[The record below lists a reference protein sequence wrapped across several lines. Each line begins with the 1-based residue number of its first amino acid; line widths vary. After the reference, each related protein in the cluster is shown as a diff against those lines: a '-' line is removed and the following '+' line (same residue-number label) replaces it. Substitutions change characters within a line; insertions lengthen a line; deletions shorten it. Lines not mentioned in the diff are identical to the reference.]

1 MTHPCAEDLRVE
13 SDIDDEFE
21 DASALDG
28 LRPMVSDQAALGA
41 ASITA
46 STPASAP
53 ALSEKRKLAHM
64 NHMYADDCRGPQA
77 LSSCVDVASD
87 SGYVRI
93 PPISSANRRSLP
105 DNRAT
110 LTDITTVES
119 SAPPDSPA
127 PAPTLPSDGAPIRV
141 STASTYGDDVHASI
155 GCDVPFALSAIPHT
169 GDGDLRAA
177 LEAVSLFASNI
188 LASQTSGD
196 LRAALA
202 SVSSF
207 TSTVLAHHLQPSAD
221 PSVESGTVPLA
232 PHPTSQPSTFTA
244 TDATSLVDT
253 AAAAPAASVLCLH
266 DPNPSDSSCCTSL
279 DFIVSAY
286 QPFELPSEFGQSAL
300 AHCPVHFGPLLL
312 CSSAVFS
319 DLSFPTTMN
328 LCPSLAFL
336 PWPPFA
342 PPWDHSFVFPLAPAP
357 PWCFSYW
364 FSPGPW
370 TPLATI
376 LPSIGLLS
384 ALILLLFD
392 CLMCYHPCPSVW
404 TLSVACTLPLL
415 LSECFLCCHP
425 CPSVW
430 TSGSVYTLHDRS
442 LLPPCLHF
450 VSSKSIPCGG
460 ACSLAPVL
468 CLQHALPAPVCYGAR
483 SLPPIPCFLLT
494 FHGQAHPDILQPAT
508 LVSVAILWPIQ
519 LSRVSALASLQPLP
533 SAKLVVDLPPSW
545 PHLWT
550 CPTFDLDSMLRVAIA
565 FLVFFFS
572 HWKWLPASSSLHPAP
587 ASSFHPCLP
596 SLIAALWSRREHL
609 LVAPPWPSTAGLV
622 LQREHVT
629 TVAPPWLS
637 PFSFIPPKEHS
648 SFFRPC
654 LPLTQLLFQR
664 ENSLLPPLL
673 LSLGPVS
680 APWQELSFVF
690 VLPPARECLRPTSPS
705 AFPLQEPPFFWS
717 YLLSVPCLLLGLFQL
732 IFLFSIDA
740 AQALSQLSWNFDDD
754 DPLLSWIAHLTPLAT
769 AAYDQLC
776 PHDVS
781 ASLVYLPLAIVAS
794 LCASALLVC
803 PALFSCFCFTASLLQ
818 QDFYLSRY
826 SSTLFHY
833 LSFSAS
839 MPSLW

>member
-13 SDIDDEFE
+13 SDIDEEFE

-28 LRPMVSDQAALGA
+28 LRPMVSDLQAALGT

-53 ALSEKRKLAHM
+53 ALSEKRKLAQM
-64 NHMYADDCRGPQA
+64 NHMYADDCRVPQA
-77 LSSCVDVASD
+77 LSSYVDVASD

-93 PPISSANRRSLP
+93 PPISSANSRSLP

-127 PAPTLPSDGAPIRV
+127 PAPTLPSVGAPLRV

-155 GCDVPFALSAIPHT
+155 GCDVPFALSAIPHP
-169 GDGDLRAA
+169 GNGDLRAA

-266 DPNPSDSSCCTSL
+266 DPTPSDSSCCTSS
-279 DFIVSAY
+279 DFTVSSY

-370 TPLATI
+370 TPLDTI

-430 TSGSVYTLHDRS
+430 TSGSAYTLHDRS

-468 CLQHALPAPVCYGAR
+468 
-483 SLPPIPCFLLT
+483 CFLLT

-533 SAKLVVDLPPSW
+533 SAKLVVDLP
-545 PHLWT
+545 
-550 CPTFDLDSMLRVAIA
+550 
-565 FLVFFFS
+565 
-572 HWKWLPASSSLHPAP
+572 LPGPICCQVLLLISTVCYELL
-587 ASSFHPCLP
+587 LP
-596 SLIAALWSRREHL
+596 SLS
-609 LVAPPWPSTAGLV
+609 
-622 LQREHVT
+622 
-629 TVAPPWLS
+629 
-637 PFSFIPPKEHS
+637 S
-648 SFFRPC
+648 SFPIGNGF
-654 LPLTQLLFQR
+654 
-664 ENSLLPPLL
+664 LPPALCIMPQLL
-673 LSLGPVS
+673 LSI
-680 APWQELSFVF
+680 
-690 VLPPARECLRPTSPS
+690 PASHP
-705 AFPLQEPPFFWS
+705 
-717 YLLSVPCLLLGLFQL
+717 
-732 IFLFSIDA
+732 
-740 AQALSQLSWNFDDD
+740 
-754 DPLLSWIAHLTPLAT
+754 
-769 AAYDQLC
+769 
-776 PHDVS
+776 
-781 ASLVYLPLAIVAS
+781 
-794 LCASALLVC
+794 
-803 PALFSCFCFTASLLQ
+803 
-818 QDFYLSRY
+818 
-826 SSTLFHY
+826 
-833 LSFSAS
+833 
-839 MPSLW
+839 